1 MAITK
6 TEVISVRVPVDVKV
20 ALVTAAELDRRSL
33 ASMVE
38 FMILDYCRTRGIEL
52 ASLNRSSTS
61 QKST

>member
-6 TEVISVRVPVDVKV
+6 TEVISVRVPLDAKA
-20 ALVTAAELDRRSL
+20 ALVTAAERERRSL

-52 ASLNRSSTS
+52 ASLNKPSTS

>member
-61 QKST
+61 QKSM